1 MKFVFKAK
9 TEAGQERSGIVEALN
24 RESAIQV
31 LQNNGL
37 TPFSVQEERRDVA
50 FVRDIA
56 KLWEGVS
63 QKELMVMFRQLATL
77 ISARVPMVSALNTL
91 ADQSP
96 NRYLRIILKEIE
108 DDVEDGASFSE
119 SLEKHPAVFEPLVI
133 NMLRAGEVSGTL
145 QRAIEVVAENIEK
158 NYQLS
163 AKIKGALFY
172 PGFVLGAALIIGFLV
187 VTFILPKLSGLI
199 RDLGVTIPWYTEV
212 LMWIGDFMQVYW
224 WAVLLVFFAAGFSF
238 YYYINT
244 PAGQSDWNRVVLK
257 LPVFGN
263 LMKYVYITRFA
274 ENMSS
279 LLNGG
284 IPIVKALIIVSDVT
298 GNLVFREVILH
309 SAEEVKTGGA
319 MSKVFLR
326 SPVIPPIVSQM
337 IKIGEESGS
346 VAKVLDGV
354 ADFYRSEVENITRNM
369 TSLIEPILIVFLG
382 IGVGIMVVGI
392 LMPIYDIAGKL

>member
-1 MKFVFKAK
+1 M
-9 TEAGQERSGIVEALN
+9 GQERSGIVEALG
-24 RESAIQV
+24 RDAAIQI

-37 TPFSVQEERRDVA
+37 IPFSVQEERRDVA

-77 ISARVPMVSALNTL
+77 INARVPMVSALETL

-96 NRYLRIILKEIE
+96 NRYLRMILKEIE

-119 SLEKHPAVFEPLVI
+119 SLEKHPTVFEPLVI

-163 AKIKGALFY
+163 SKIKGALFY
-172 PGFVLGAALIIGFLV
+172 PGFVFSAALIIGFLV
-187 VTFILPKLSGLI
+187 VTFILPKLTGLI
-199 RDLGVTIPWYTEV
+199 RELGVEIPWYTAA
-212 LMWIGDFMQVYW
+212 LMWVGDFMQVYW
-224 WAVLLVFFAAGFSF
+224 WAVLLVLIAAGFAF
-238 YYYINT
+238 FYYINT
-244 PAGQSDWNRVVLK
+244 SAGRADWNRVVLK
-257 LPVFGN
+257 LPIFGN

-298 GNLVFREVILH
+298 GNLVFQEVILR

>member
-9 TEAGQERSGIVEALN
+9 TEAGQDRAGVVEALS
-24 RESAIQV
+24 RDAAIQV

-37 TPFSVQEERRDVA
+37 TPFSVQEEGRDIA
-50 FVRDIA
+50 LVRDIA

-77 ISARVPMVSALNTL
+77 ISARVPMVSALDTL
-91 ADQSP
+91 ADQAS

-163 AKIKGALFY
+163 SKIKGALFY
-172 PGFVLGAALIIGFLV
+172 PGFVFSAALIIGFLV
-187 VTFILPKLSGLI
+187 VTFILPKLTGLI
-199 RDLGVTIPWYTEV
+199 RELGVAIPWYTEV
-212 LMWIGDFMQVYW
+212 LMWIGDFMNAYW
-224 WAVLLVFFAAGFSF
+224 WAVLLVLFAAGLSF
-238 YYYINT
+238 FYYINT
-244 PAGQSDWNRVVLK
+244 ASGQADWNRVVLK

-309 SAEEVKTGGA
+309 AAEEVKTGGA
-319 MSKVFLR
+319 MSNVFLR

-382 IGVGIMVVGI
+382 IGVGVMVVGI